1 MARGKR
7 TSATADNSRTNGP
20 SSNHLTANRSIDKK
34 STNMNQKKILYA
46 TPALTVP
53 DSTSATTNE
62 TGTTTVEVNKEEDD
76 NKVHGVEKEQEASNE
91 QIDKREKDDE
101 EHSLGFIFMCSRET
115 KPECF
120 KYCVFGLPAGKLA
133 VGVYKATSRG
143 GFGLEPAAFGGRFPA
158 QVRFSVSKESLPLPE
173 SVFRHAIEENYHGSK
188 FQQQLSNHQVKKLF
202 ALFHLPGGS
211 PVPVLGAPPL
221 HFPPV
226 KIYQNQQPPRL
237 PPPKDP
243 YASMPHHRGH
253 HTPPPVSGYIMS
265 TAQITNTNP
274 YVSAEARSTYSREN
288 PCTRVANVVS
298 QEANVSEIVY
308 NLLLLLAKRKKEQ
321 ERGLV
326 QQFGCGSDYSTHPS
340 HAAAAAYASSH
351 ALPETQHCV
360 SPYMTVHHTPHTL
373 VYDASSH
380 ALPPTYHTS
389 DTLVYDASA
398 HAVPPLHQTHPPL
411 SYDTSSQAFV
421 TAAPH
426 NVAPSY
432 AATPVS
438 YDQSSQVS
446 VPEASG
452 FGPAYWAPV
461 AHESSSQVYD
471 ASSQAYVPAVPHS
484 IAPCYA
490 APPAVSYDPSSQV

>member
-20 SSNHLTANRSIDKK
+20 SSSNHLTANRSIDKK

-46 TPALTVP
+46 APALTVP
-53 DSTSATTNE
+53 DSTSTA
-62 TGTTTVEVNKEEDD
+62 TTTVEVNKEEDD
-76 NKVHGVEKEQEASNE
+76 NKVHGVEKEQGASNE

-133 VGVYKATSRG
+133 VVQNIKPGANLFLFDVNLKLLYGVYKATSRG

-173 SVFRHAIEENYHGSK
+173 SVFRLAIEENYHGSK

-202 ALFHLPGGS
+202 ALFRLPGGS

-221 HFPPV
+221 HFLPV
-226 KIYQNQQPPRL
+226 KMYQNQQPPRL

-274 YVSAEARSTYSREN
+274 YLSAEARSTYSREN
-288 PCTRVANVVS
+288 PCTRYLFA
-298 QEANVSEIVY
+298 
-308 NLLLLLAKRKKEQ
+308 
-321 ERGLV
+321 
-326 QQFGCGSDYSTHPS
+326 
-340 HAAAAAYASSH
+340 
-351 ALPETQHCV
+351 
-360 SPYMTVHHTPHTL
+360 
-373 VYDASSH
+373 
-380 ALPPTYHTS
+380 
-389 DTLVYDASA
+389 
-398 HAVPPLHQTHPPL
+398 
-411 SYDTSSQAFV
+411 
-421 TAAPH
+421 
-426 NVAPSY
+426 
-432 AATPVS
+432 
-438 YDQSSQVS
+438 
-446 VPEASG
+446 
-452 FGPAYWAPV
+452 
-461 AHESSSQVYD
+461 
-471 ASSQAYVPAVPHS
+471 
-484 IAPCYA
+484 
-490 APPAVSYDPSSQV
+490 